1 MLELEA
7 ALKDMVRKKKDR
19 HELARAYLVNALALG
34 DHGGSRKTGR
44 ISVDKFI
51 KVLQRRLRF
60 PLMEAEAKA
69 IFRKYGHDAQGRMP
83 YELFARRLFEGA
95 SHVAALEGNRN
106 QPFLKDQP
114 AQWGH
119 QGMIKA
125 RPNKRGVYAPS
136 DWKEECREKCKVSA
150 SKPDAY
156 LKLEH
161 VYGYSGLKNTAP
173 NLFYTKR
180 GAVVYY
186 TAAVGIVYEKETNT
200 QKFFLRHDDDVQCL
214 TIHKDRDTVATGQVG
229 AEPVVWI
236 WSAEGVTDRDKD
248 PGPEGNEDPIE
259 IKLPYGQRAVQCMGF
274 SQTGTGDLLATVST
288 DNEHT
293 INIWNWRDCRVDG
306 VDVPMATGIGKQG
319 TPPQVNCLEWNP
331 YAGTE
336 TAHFSDFVT
345 AGVNHITFWTHDGAG
360 GLEQQGG
367 AFGSTTQQN
376 VLHVAYLAGTPRV
389 VAGGPNGNI
398 TIYEDKLAIAEIT
411 DAHASMCR
419 AFCMR
424 NDGSSI
430 MSAGGD
436 GMVITWDIKPDGDNV
451 LEKAP
456 NQKPALKEEDGD
468 APALLAVDAD
478 PNDDSTFIAGSEAN
492 DIWEVDDD
500 PKVLVEGQ
508 SALVF
513 GIAANP
519 DPTYSFT
526 YASGCAD
533 GSVSIWNANT
543 RQCLKSFKIKRGSA
557 QKPVG
562 CEEGDHLK
570 VKAVQFSAKGDLFAL
585 STSGVVPPPQNEN
598 DEEAEEWDHPDKG
611 GVIQVFETSDEMFL
625 DDDEMEGGYD
635 EVKFVKKYRRWEMKD
650 TNEEVDDI
658 KFSPS
663 GRYLAVAS
671 HDNDIYIYDV
681 RLSFEVSR
689 GGAMVRTGKC
699 RGHSSFV
706 QHIDWSVEGDM
717 LMSNSGDYE
726 QLYWDLSGNQFM
738 GDVRDKK
745 WDTWTCVLGFEVM
758 GIWQDGMDGTDIN
771 ALHRSHN
778 GNFSV
783 MSGDDG
789 LVYLFNHPV
798 VIDEAPHRA
807 FRGHSSHVENVR
819 FLADDRRVV
828 SAGGADRS
836 MMQWRTHGIVA
847 PSSHFKK
854 NKAME
859 RRQVPPPL
867 GGSAGGDA
875 EPPKVDAP
883 GLELRLAALKAEHKM
898 NDGMLKDKDREILY
912 LKQQLALKSA
922 GIKTAARSGG
932 GGASAKHRPVEKITI
947 QKDQLERE
955 YKKVARKGKL
965 RMSEFKAFLT
975 NIGFAKSQDV
985 AQRLFN
991 AFDLNRDGELQ
1002 AEEFITGLTLMVDED
1017 RDRKLE
1023 FIFRM
1028 LDKDGAGGI
1037 SETEIRTFMK
1047 GFFVLGVDAVS
1058 IILRTIEGLVGTTGA
1073 QAYRS
1078 NLVDQADDLMRNKI
1092 ELMTEKAIIMADANN
1107 DGRIGFDEFRQWVDG
1122 DDQLLQWVEGLGSY
1136 WAGLSQEANNS
1147 NMDPRHIRGK
1157 GDAERKLNAI
1167 KVQEYLET
1175 HMAKI
1180 KLEGDGS
1187 LVAALEKYPDGEATV
1202 DAQGCVDLFGHI
1214 GCHNHALAKKVHQIY
1229 AGEGATEGNT
1239 VPVRSILCGVSLLC
1253 AQGATAA
1260 QKLAFAFSIFDA
1272 DRSGELSEPEVRGF
1286 FELLRGPATKIIDD
1300 AMENFFDT
1308 CVLPACRESSLP
1320 RSPAAPGECVC
1331 AHCQR
1336 ANPALCVLFFNRCG
1350 FKDEFRG
1357 QVSTL
1362 TKSSLDQH
1370 IDAVVKDAMLLD
1382 VNNDHVLA
1390 RDEFM
1395 AWGKKNRHVGKWID
1409 NLSRFVISGLGDL
1422 HITDFNEDTDWA

>member
-1 MLELEA
+1 MYGSAHGEWEADGLLANAPGDRVKKSRVLDLEK
-7 ALKDMVRKKKDR
+7 ALKDMVMRKKDR
-19 HELARAYLVNALALG
+19 HDLGRVFLTNILAAG
-34 DHGGSRKTGR
+34 DHGGSRSKTGR

-51 KVLQRRLRF
+51 KVLQRKLRF
-60 PLMEAEAKA
+60 PLMEPEARA

-95 SHVAALEGNRN
+95 SHVAALEGNRKE
-106 QPFLKDQP
+106 PFDASQP

-136 DWKEECREKCKVSA
+136 DWKDECREKCKTSA
-150 SKPDAY
+150 AKPDAY

-186 TAAVGIVYEKETNT
+186 TAAVGIVYEKESNT

-248 PGPEGNEDPIE
+248 AGPEGIEDPIE

-274 SQTGTGDLLATVST
+274 SKTGTGDLLATVST

-306 VDVPMATGIGKQG
+306 VDVALATGIGKQG

-331 YAGTE
+331 FAGQDS
-336 TAHFSDFVT
+336 AHFSDFVT

-360 GLEQQGG
+360 GLEAQGG
-367 AFGSTTQQN
+367 AFGSTTQQD
-376 VLHVAYLAGTPRV
+376 VLHVAYLPTGHV
-389 VAGGPNGNI
+389 LAGGPNGNI
-398 TIYEDKLAIAEIT
+398 TIYEDKLATMEIA
-411 DAHASMCR
+411 DAHASLCK

-424 NDGSSI
+424 NDGNSV

-436 GMVITWDIKPDGDNV
+436 GMVITWNIDAGADTI
-451 LEKAP
+451 LTKAP
-456 NQKPALKEEDGD
+456 TQMGALKEEDGD

-478 PNDDSTFIAGSEAN
+478 PNDDSTFIAGSAAN
-492 DIWEVDDD
+492 DIWEVDSD

-519 DPTYSFT
+519 DPAHSEC

-543 RQCLKSFKIKRGSA
+543 RQCLKSFKIKRGYD
-557 QKPVG
+557 QKPAG
-562 CEEGDHLK
+562 CDEGDHLQ
-570 VKAVQFSAKGDLFAL
+570 VKAVQFSRKGDLFAL
-585 STSGVVPPPQNEN
+585 STSGVVPPAQDAG
-598 DEEAEEWDHPDKG
+598 DEEAEEWSHPDKG
-611 GVIQVFETSDEMFL
+611 GVIQVFETSEEMFL
-625 DDDEMEGGYD
+625 DDDDAEGGYD

-650 TNEEVDDI
+650 TNEEVDDL

-671 HDNDIYIYDV
+671 HDNHIYLYDV
-681 RLSFEVSR
+681 RLSFEVRR
-689 GGAMVRTGKC
+689 GGAMVKTGKC
-699 RGHSSFV
+699 VGHSSFV
-706 QHIDWSVEGDM
+706 QHVDWSIGGDM

-738 GDVRDKK
+738 GDVRDKN

-798 VIDEAPHRA
+798 VINEAPHRA

-819 FLADDRRVV
+819 FLADDKRVV

-836 MMQWRTHGIVA
+836 MMQWKTHGITA

-854 NKAME
+854 SKAMAK
-859 RRQVPPPL
+859 RQVPPPM
-867 GGSAGGDA
+867 GGVTGTE
-875 EPPKVDAP
+875 EPQEINAPK
-883 GLELRLAALKAEHKM
+883 LEMHLSTLKATHKL
-898 NDGMLKDKDREILY
+898 NENLLKDKDREILY

-922 GIKTAARSGG
+922 GIKTAAGGGG
-932 GGASAKHRPVEKITI
+932 GGAASKHRPLEKITVS
-947 QKDQLERE
+947 KDQLERE

-965 RMSEFKAFLT
+965 RISEFKAFLT

-991 AFDLNRDGELQ
+991 AFDLNRDGELE
-1002 AEEFITGLTLMVDED
+1002 AEEFITGLSLMLEED
-1017 RDRKLE
+1017 SDRKLE

-1028 LDKDGAGGI
+1028 LDKDGHGGI
-1037 SETEIRTFMK
+1037 SETEIRTFTK

-1058 IILRTIEGLVGTTGA
+1058 IILKTIEGLVGTTGA
-1073 QAYRS
+1073 HAYRA
-1078 NLVDQADDLMRNKI
+1078 NLVDQAEDLMRRKI

-1122 DDQLLQWVEGLGSY
+1122 DDQLLRWVESLGNY
-1136 WAGLSQEANNS
+1136 WAGLSQEAKNDD
-1147 NMDPRHIRGK
+1147 MDPRHISGK
-1157 GDAERKLNAI
+1157 ADAERKLNVV
-1167 KVQEYLET
+1167 KVQEYLAT

-1180 KLEGDGS
+1180 KLEGEGS
-1187 LVAALEKYPDGEATV
+1187 LVAALDKYSERDAKV
-1202 DAQGCVDLFGHI
+1202 DAKGTIELFAHI
-1214 GCHNHALAKKVHQIY
+1214 KCHNHALAKKVHEIY
-1229 AGEGATEGNT
+1229 AGEGKTDGDM
-1239 VPVRSILCGVSLLC
+1239 VPIRSILCGVSLLC

-1260 QKLAFAFSIFDA
+1260 QKLSFAFTIFDA
-1272 DRSGELSEPEVRGF
+1272 DRSGELSENEVRSF

-1300 AMENFFDT
+1300 AMKNFFAT
-1308 CVLPACRESSLP
+1308 
-1320 RSPAAPGECVC
+1320 
-1331 AHCQR
+1331 
-1336 ANPALCVLFFNRCG
+1336 CG
-1350 FKDEFRG
+1350 FEEEFRG
-1357 QVSTL
+1357 TVSDL
-1362 TKSSLDQH
+1362 TRSSLDLH
-1370 IDAVVKDAMLLD
+1370 IDAVAKDAMLLD
-1382 VNNDHVLA
+1382 VNNDKVLA

-1422 HITDFNEDTDWA
+1422 HITDFDEERDWA